1 MAQDRAKRD
10 GKLEGKP
17 QLSLVLEFRTALEGA
32 ALGLQEGAG
41 KYGRSDWR
49 KGMPMTEVMD
59 SLLRHCAAW
68 CAGEDID
75 PDSATGAS
83 HADKILCNALMLAQY
98 ARTGGSR

>member
-1 MAQDRAKRD
+1 
-10 GKLEGKP
+10 
-17 QLSLVLEFRTALEGA
+17 
-32 ALGLQEGAG
+32 
-41 KYGRSDWR
+41 
-49 KGMPMTEVMD
+49 MTEVMD